1 MEVNIRRGH
10 VTFFFL
16 FRSKNTMKVCMSILT
31 RPTVKPAL
39 KDAHFMGLNGYSEN
53 YVLSGNE

>member
-1 MEVNIRRGH
+1 MLL
-10 VTFFFL
+10 FFFL